1 MKRREDARP
10 WGTLLGLMASCL
22 ATLAGVAAG
31 VDPDVVLLR
40 ALQAGLAAATIWT
53 VARLVFL
60 TVLEAST
67 KR

>member
-1 MKRREDARP
+1 MLEPD
-10 WGTLLGLMASCL
+10 TLLAREGA
-22 ATLAGVAAG
+22 VIAG
-31 VDPDVVLLR
+31 VDPDVVLFR